1 MTQHLTGQPHDTQC
15 AAAIRDRA
23 RMSYGYN
30 QMPAQALSGLAHDI
44 HTCCGHSLLKS
55 HRLAHGWTVPETLV
69 QLAAIGQAA
78 GLPLRGTADRAW
90 RRWESGH
97 HPDSDYQ
104 DRISRLF
111 STGPVQLGF
120 ATDYTHP
127 PGDDPVKRRDAL
139 RLGLNA
145 TIVVS
150 GALADTEREAYEF
163 TRHSERTEIGPR
175 SIERFH
181 QIISDYGHAYPR
193 HSAEELWHSVLADRR
208 HVAELLHLRMT
219 LAQRRELYIAAAWLS
234 VILAWAAQDRGQVRT
249 SLAYAADARH
259 HAEEA
264 GHDEITAWAW
274 DVEATTL
281 LYDDR
286 PRDALHAAEQG
297 AAIAPAAT
305 AAHTRLTGQLARIHA
320 RLGHTD
326 PARQALAVLREDA
339 ERLPAHISGLFGAD
353 AVRAWSVAATSSL
366 WLGHDEQAKRY
377 AQQAMEVYEQA
388 PQLSPTRRAI
398 TALDLGIACARL
410 GDPDQAVAYGT
421 LAITVPRLAAAIISR
436 GAALGTVLE
445 RTYPQAT
452 IVTQYRQSMAGLTP
466 RLDRALS

>member
-1 MTQHLTGQPHDTQC
+1 M
-15 AAAIRDRA
+15 
-23 RMSYGYN
+23 
-30 QMPAQALSGLAHDI
+30 
-44 HTCCGHSLLKS
+44 
-55 HRLAHGWTVPETLV
+55 
-69 QLAAIGQAA
+69 
-78 GLPLRGTADRAW
+78 
-90 RRWESGH
+90 
-97 HPDSDYQ
+97 
-104 DRISRLF
+104 
-111 STGPVQLGF
+111 
-120 ATDYTHP
+120 
-127 PGDDPVKRRDAL
+127 KRRDAL
-139 RLGLNA
+139 LLGLNA

-150 GALADTEREAYEF
+150 GALADTEREAYEL

-208 HVAELLHLRMT
+208 HVVELLHLRMT

-259 HAEEA
+259 HDEEA

-305 AAHTRLTGQLARIHA
+305 AACTRLIGQLARIHA
-320 RLGHTD
+320 RLGHTA
-326 PARQALAVLREDA
+326 PAHQALAALREDT
-339 ERLPAHISGLFGAD
+339 ERLPAHVSGLFGAD

-366 WLGHDEQAKRY
+366 WLGHDDQARAYAEQAL
-377 AQQAMEVYEQA
+377 EIYEQA
-388 PQLSPTRRAI
+388 PHLSPTRRAI

-410 GDPDQAVAYGT
+410 GDPERAVAYGIT
-421 LAITVPRLAAAIISR
+421 AIAAPRYAAAIINRSTT
-436 GAALGTVLE
+436 LGTVLE
-445 RTYPQAT
+445 HTYPRAT
-452 IVTQYRQSMAGLTP
+452 IVTTFQQKMADLAPGLSREAQLP
-466 RLDRALS
+466 R